1 MIFAGKCDDD
11 VCERDGRRVADVKVF
26 FRVYELEAR
35 GMEEREIERERE
47 SREESEVTKS
57 ATTLEPEK
65 NALFWLIGSYCLT
78 PGQYKYHAS
87 NT

>member
-1 MIFAGKCDDD
+1 
-11 VCERDGRRVADVKVF
+11 
-26 FRVYELEAR
+26 
-35 GMEEREIERERE
+35 MEEREIERERE